1 MGNLFWLV
9 GDMQG
14 NRRETGDVKKKKKAV
29 TSWVLEDLQESG
41 QQGPQD
47 ISPTRTCVYA
57 RAHRHTDTHTHLY
70 RYWPDVQ
77 DVPIKKAE
85 SNFRFLLC
93 ENPNQD
99 RPHCFL
105 TPVGI
110 SG

>member
-14 NRRETGDVKKKKKAV
+14 NGRETREVKKKKKLLLLGYWR
-29 TSWVLEDLQESG
+29 TSRI
-41 QQGPQD
+41 QGNKVPKISHPHAHVCTHVRTD
-47 ISPTRTCVYA
+47 I
-57 RAHRHTDTHTHLY
+57 HTHTHLY

-85 SNFRFLLC
+85 SNFNFLLC

-105 TPVGI
+105 TPVGV